1 MAPRTKIEYKDI
13 SFIVQ
18 GPVVGAPTDPYEKRH
33 TYQCLQSI
41 RKTFPGATIILST
54 WQDSNV
60 TDLDYDVLVRNEDPG
75 QVVLADIA
83 NTFRQVVSTL
93 GGLKQCKT
101 RYAVKTRQDLVF
113 THDHFLRY
121 FTEYNALPFDP
132 AYKLLHER
140 IVALASANPRRGVA
154 GPFWLSDWFHFG
166 RTEDL
171 LNVFDIPLIRGNVVA
186 PDSHGV
192 VRKMDSLLSGEQ
204 YMWFSFL
211 SKYRKIP
218 FTHMMD
224 TGSDNIATSEKYF
237 ANNCIFLTARR
248 AGIKSLKS
256 PGAIYARTPALSDN
270 GLYTFTDYK
279 RLLNRYAGARLCII
293 PNPIEELIYAV
304 AYPLRGYLGNRHPE
318 LLNRIRRLL
327 KPVVQRKK

>member
-1 MAPRTKIEYKDI
+1 MTSQTKIEYKDI
-13 SFIVQ
+13 SFVVQ

-41 RKTFPGATIILST
+41 RKVFPGATIILST
-54 WQDSNV
+54 WQNSTVDG
-60 TDLDYDVLVRNEDPG
+60 LDYDVLVKNEDPG
-75 QVVLADIA
+75 QVILADIA

-101 RYAVKTRQDLVF
+101 KYAVKTRQDLVF
-113 THDHFLRY
+113 TNDNFLRY
-121 FTEYNALPFDP
+121 FTDYNALPFDP

-140 IVALASANPRRGVA
+140 IVMLSSANPRRGVA

-171 LNVFDIPLIRGNVVA
+171 LNVFDIPLTRGNVVA

-211 SKYRKIP
+211 SKHRKIP

-224 TGSDNIATSEKYF
+224 TSNDNIATSEKYI

-279 RLLNRYAGARLCII
+279 RLLNKYAGSHLTII
-293 PNPIEELIYAV
+293 PNPVEELTYAV
-304 AYPLRGYLGNRHPE
+304 AYPLRGYFEKHHPE
-318 LLNRIRRLL
+318 LLKRVRRLINVSIRRH
-327 KPVVQRKK
+327 